1 MDSDPFAG
9 KLGQW
14 MLRCTSYWQSILR
27 VGIPLIFV
35 VRGINYVQFRMAA
48 RKSGAK
54 YPYSF
59 PSELIVD
66 VCIVLF
72 VSAVFC
78 WLARKLAALKQN
90 NQL

>member
-1 MDSDPFAG
+1 
-9 KLGQW
+9 